1 MLKKMMYI
9 AAATL
14 LGVTLH
20 AKAVDSEIIEFE
32 KKRFEANK
40 QIVLK
45 NVELYFKQEL
55 DLKNWSAFIL
65 NIDAVYQGQDVRF
78 KDVLFS
84 NGEYVTPELI
94 DLKSGRSLKSS
105 IAPELD
111 ESFYDEQHLILGNA
125 NAKNRIVVFSDPL
138 CPFCMDYIPDV
149 IKHVK
154 KYEKSIA
161 LYYYHY
167 PLLQIHPASQAL
179 SKLMHVAFEKGVE
192 DVFLR
197 TYEAYWDE
205 YFDENE
211 KDEAKILKAFNKVMN
226 TQITLEEIQNEAIQ
240 EVVFGDLAK
249 GEDAMVQGTPT
260 IFVNGKLDGTK
271 TKFLE
276 LGK

>member
-1 MLKKMMYI
+1 MMY
-9 AAATL
+9 ALAVL
-14 LGVTLH
+14 LVGVTLH
-20 AKAVDSEIIEFE
+20 AKAVDNEIIEFE

-55 DLKNWSAFIL
+55 DLKNWSAYIL

-78 KDVLFS
+78 KDILFS

-94 DLKSGRSLKSS
+94 DLKSGNSLKNT
-105 IAPELD
+105 IAPQLD
-111 ESFYDEQHLILGNA
+111 ESFYNKKNLILGKED
-125 NAKNRIVVFSDPL
+125 AKHKIVVFSDPL

-154 KYEKSIA
+154 KYENSIA

-167 PLLQIHPASQAL
+167 PLIQIHPASQAL
-179 SKLMHVAFEKGVE
+179 SKLMHVAFEQGKKDIILKVYQ
-192 DVFLR
+192 
-197 TYEAYWDE
+197 THWDE
-205 YFDENE
+205 YFSE
-211 KDEAKILKAFNKVMN
+211 KEEDDNKILEAFNKVMQTN
-226 TQITLEEIQNEAIQ
+226 IDLEEIQNQGIEETIFNDMSKA
-240 EVVFGDLAK
+240 
-249 GEDAMVQGTPT
+249 EDAMVQGTPT
-260 IFVNGKLDGTK
+260 IFVNGKLDRSK